1 MSFEMSDGS
10 IVDFGQSNSDF
21 DQKEVTFEQ
30 PYQRLIGFTALVNEE
45 D

>member
-1 MSFEMSDGS
+1 MDLTLSPMLEPQSD
-10 IVDFGQSNSDF
+10 SDF
-21 DQKEVTFEQ
+21 NKKEVTFEQ